1 MKNTYRFSILGYM
14 YIIHNSIRRPKLFWV
29 SAGAPLLSVILST
42 LLVFSFKA
50 QNHASEVLFFM
61 MGLLQIGKLQE
72 GLNPPSWNILYFHGP
87 HLGLVLKT
95 GLVTGVILLTEGI
108 AIGRTFAALKNYKV
122 DGNKEMIAIVN
133 NNAGSKTA
141 VANIVMA
148 TAVMAALLFLM
159 RLFEYTPEFILGAII
174 VTSSIGLIDLPAAY
188 HIWKVDKFDFLV
200 MLCAFFGVVFIS
212 VQEGLAIAITRPKT
226 VLLGNVPGNDIYRDT
241 QQYKEALRVP
251 GFLILSIQAP
261 INFANITYLSERMLR
276 WIEDSQEAQV
286 RQIKTHSNL
295 AHFIVLDLSE
305 SRHELTKP
313 GTLYLTVREAIRSLS
328 VQSTTNNIV

>member
-1 MKNTYRFSILGYM
+1 
-14 YIIHNSIRRPKLFWV
+14 SIRRPKLFWV

-42 LLVFSFKA
+42 LLVFAFKA

-122 DGNKEMIAIVN
+122 GGNKEMIAIVN

-141 VANIVMA
+141 VSNIVMA
-148 TAVMAALLFLM
+148 TAVMVALLFLM

-200 MLCAFFGVVFIS
+200 MLCALFGVVFIS

-226 VLLGNVPGNDIYRDT
+226 VLLGNVPGSDIYRDT

-251 GFLILSIQAP
+251 VKGIYPFILHPMRTCLLPGFPAVIAIDTSGISFLYELKR
-261 INFANITYLSERMLR
+261 T
-276 WIEDSQEAQV
+276 
-286 RQIKTHSNL
+286 
-295 AHFIVLDLSE
+295 SE
-305 SRHELTKP
+305 SKGLKASTQNLGFVTSKP
-313 GTLYLTVREAIRSLS
+313 YYMVLVNPLGEVMHKLQRADMS
-328 VQSTTNNIV
+328 